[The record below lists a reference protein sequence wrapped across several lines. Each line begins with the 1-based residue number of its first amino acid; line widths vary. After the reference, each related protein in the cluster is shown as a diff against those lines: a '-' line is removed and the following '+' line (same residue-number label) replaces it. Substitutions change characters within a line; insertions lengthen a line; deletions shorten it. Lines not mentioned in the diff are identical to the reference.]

1 MDTATAVS
9 ELDGLKNG
17 VCGEREG
24 LNLPSPTDTEKFP
37 NRFKKG
43 WKGGPGRPKGSATS
57 PAARFRQVLTEEHG
71 EEILA
76 LAMQAIRG
84 GNANSLLSVM
94 MQFIVGQ
101 TKSELAPIVVPEAT
115 HGTYEER
122 TEAISQ
128 AMLTGEISP
137 DSAKAAI
144 EQLKVTE
151 EARQLKELN
160 EELRQLKE
168 RVINGTATRIA

>member
-1 MDTATAVS
+1 MDPTTAEKTA
-9 ELDGLKNG
+9 G
-17 VCGEREG
+17 CEREG
-24 LNLPSPTDTEKFP
+24 LSLPSPANVEKHP

-43 WKGGPGRPKGSATS
+43 WKGGPGRPKGSVS
-57 PAARFRQVLTEEHG
+57 PAGRFRQVLTEEHG

-84 GNANSLLSVM
+84 GNANSLLSTM
-94 MQFIVGQ
+94 MQFIIGQ
-101 TKSELAPIVVPEAT
+101 TKSELAPIVLPEAT

-122 TEAISQ
+122 TEAISR

-137 DSAKAAI
+137 DSARTAI
-144 EQLKVTE
+144 EQLKATE